1 MFRKKKRY
9 LEITDPGEIFME
21 NDKNAKA
28 NIEENVRRKEKV
40 VYLDLKKRK
49 MIEADQDK
57 GWVDIPGSGSD
68 KAYWRKAE
76 QRERGGCLASP
87 IMIAFITAA
96 TSGIVG
102 GVWKLISLIA

>member
-49 MIEADQDK
+49 MIEAD
-57 GWVDIPGSGSD
+57 
-68 KAYWRKAE
+68 
-76 QRERGGCLASP
+76 
-87 IMIAFITAA
+87 
-96 TSGIVG
+96 
-102 GVWKLISLIA
+102 